1 MTARYLA
8 ELGQVLTQVQCANG
22 AGTLALADGLE
33 QAVALVTDQTAKG
46 RKVMFV
52 GNGGSASIA
61 SHQATD
67 YLKNGGMRALAFNDA
82 AMLTCVSNDLGYERV
97 FEKQVAMLADPG
109 DVLIAISSSGKS
121 ENILRAVAAGVAAG
135 TRTITMSG
143 FAPDNP
149 LRQHGELAFYVPS
162 HSYGFVEIAHLA
174 LCHCIVDTIIERQR

>member
-1 MTARYLA
+1 MTAGYLA
-8 ELGQVLTQVQCANG
+8 ELGQVLTQVQCASG
-22 AGTLALADGLE
+22 AGALTLGDGLE
-33 QAVALVTDQTAKG
+33 QAVALVTGQTVKG

-52 GNGGSASIA
+52 GNGGSAAIA

-67 YLKNGGMRALAFNDA
+67 YLKNGGMRALAFNDPS
-82 AMLTCVSNDLGYERV
+82 MLTCLSNDLGYEHV
-97 FEKQVAMLADPG
+97 FEKQVQMLGEPG

-121 ENILRAVAAGVAAG
+121 ENILRAVAAGAAVG

-149 LRQHGELAFYVPS
+149 LRQRGELAFYVPS

-174 LCHCIVDTIIERQR
+174 LCHCIVDTIMGRQR